1 MYADIAEVY
10 TEIFPLNAGFLAFI
24 RGLLPRGGMRLLDL
38 GCGPG
43 HYVRELATAHTV
55 TGIDSDAGVIAL
67 AQEVGGGDFLPLSFA
82 GIAQLPRGYDGAYC
96 IGNSLSYLPEQALP
110 EFLRGLRALLVPG
123 GFFLLQLVNWD
134 AVAMRGGQD
143 FPVKHISGGRSFHRR
158 YELQA
163 GGSVLFF
170 CELRRG
176 QEVLAQW
183 CDTLHPKR
191 STELVEALREAGFA
205 GVELY
210 GDYQKAAFEAAGS
223 PALIVLARRS

>member
-43 HYVRELATAHTV
+43 HYVRELATAHKV
-55 TGIDSDAGVIAL
+55 TGIDADAGVIAL
-67 AQEVGGGDFLPLSFA
+67 AQSAGGGDFLPLSFA
-82 GIAQLPRGYDGAYC
+82 EIAQLPRGYEGAYC

-110 EFLRGLRALLVPG
+110 DFLRGLHTLLMPG
-123 GFFLLQLVNWD
+123 GFLLLQLVNWD
-134 AVAMRGGQD
+134 AVALRGGQD

-158 YELQA
+158 YAPQA
-163 GGSVLFF
+163 DGSVLFF

-176 QEVLAQW
+176 QEVLVEW
-183 CDTLHPKR
+183 CDTLYPKR
-191 STELVEALREAGFA
+191 GAELAETLRKAGFA
-205 GVELY
+205 DVRLF
-210 GDYQKAAFEAAGS
+210 GDYQKAAFDPAGS
-223 PALIVLARRS
+223 PALIVLARR